1 MALSVLQRAWKPL
14 LRRAWRPLAF
24 TKQSTV
30 SIPANEKIEEE
41 TIPGYLAA
49 RYYPVRVGEIFQDRY
64 QVVGKLGFGITST
77 VWLARDMN
85 ECRHVALKVYVRA
98 EAIEDELGTEVD
110 VYKRIAKSP
119 SHHPGRG
126 AVRSLF
132 DSFILDGPNGRHQC
146 LVHQPLW
153 ESVLAVKHRNPAG
166 RLPASVLAHILKRLF
181 HALDLLHQECHV
193 AHTDIKEAN
202 ILLGADKSVLV
213 QFEKDELMEPSPK
226 KELDD
231 GVVYVSRELGIP
243 KEFGEPMLC
252 DFGSAVPLDDG
263 IEHREDIQP
272 DVYRSPEVILEIPW
286 TYSVDIWNV
295 GCMVW
300 DAFEGEHLFTGQDP
314 LENKYRG
321 RAHLAEMIA
330 LLGPPPPSLLAR
342 AKLRDKFFSDQG
354 EFSVGIPLPASR
366 SLEERET
373 TLRATEDNNEEDR
386 ASFLRFMRKM
396 LQWEPEQRSSAR
408 DLAEDE
414 WILRH
419 TT

>member
-1 MALSVLQRAWKPL
+1 M
-14 LRRAWRPLAF
+14 
-24 TKQSTV
+24 
-30 SIPANEKIEEE
+30 
-41 TIPGYLAA
+41 
-49 RYYPVRVGEIFQDRY
+49 
-64 QVVGKLGFGITST
+64 
-77 VWLARDMN
+77 
-85 ECRHVALKVYVRA
+85 
-98 EAIEDELGTEVD
+98 EDELGTEVD

-119 SHHPGRG
+119 SHHPGRDT
-126 AVRSLF
+126 VRSLF

-153 ESVLAVKHRNPAG
+153 ESVLAIKHRNPAG

-202 ILLGADKSVLV
+202 ILLGADESVLV

-226 KELDD
+226 KELDG

-295 GCMVW
+295 GCMV
-300 DAFEGEHLFTGQDP
+300 
-314 LENKYRG
+314 
-321 RAHLAEMIA
+321 
-330 LLGPPPPSLLAR
+330 
-342 AKLRDKFFSDQG
+342 
-354 EFSVGIPLPASR
+354 
-366 SLEERET
+366 SLEA
-373 TLRATEDNNEEDR
+373 L
-386 ASFLRFMRKM
+386 
-396 LQWEPEQRSSAR
+396 
-408 DLAEDE
+408 
-414 WILRH
+414 
-419 TT
+419 

>member
-1 MALSVLQRAWKPL
+1 M
-14 LRRAWRPLAF
+14 
-24 TKQSTV
+24 
-30 SIPANEKIEEE
+30 
-41 TIPGYLAA
+41 
-49 RYYPVRVGEIFQDRY
+49 
-64 QVVGKLGFGITST
+64 
-77 VWLARDMN
+77 
-85 ECRHVALKVYVRA
+85 RA
-98 EAIEDELGTEVD
+98 EATEDELGTEVN

-153 ESVLAVKHRNPAG
+153 ESVLAIKHRNPAG

-226 KELDD
+226 KELDG

-295 GCMVW
+295 GCMV
-300 DAFEGEHLFTGQDP
+300 
-314 LENKYRG
+314 
-321 RAHLAEMIA
+321 
-330 LLGPPPPSLLAR
+330 
-342 AKLRDKFFSDQG
+342 
-354 EFSVGIPLPASR
+354 
-366 SLEERET
+366 SLEA
-373 TLRATEDNNEEDR
+373 L
-386 ASFLRFMRKM
+386 
-396 LQWEPEQRSSAR
+396 
-408 DLAEDE
+408 
-414 WILRH
+414 
-419 TT
+419 